1 MRSAWGVSDH
11 VFRNRGLGDAE
22 AQLEQFPVNPWSAPK
37 RVLAGH
43 AADQRIHL
51 CRDHRS
57 TAPARRRFPAPIETK
72 AFPMPSHH
80 DIQFDD
86 DHRIEAAGPDAVE
99 QSPKGPIQR
108 RQTKPAAVL
117 AVQGFELM
125 AQSHDFELQ
134 GSPVPEAGEQA
145 MGEGAE
151 KSDHAHDITDLDP
164 KTRGF
169 LRRTEYSEGTRCAK
183 CWDTG
188 PKQISLQ
195 HPKQN
200 INITAIT
207 FGR

>member
-1 MRSAWGVSDH
+1 
-11 VFRNRGLGDAE
+11 
-22 AQLEQFPVNPWSAPK
+22 
-37 RVLAGH
+37 
-43 AADQRIHL
+43 
-51 CRDHRS
+51 
-57 TAPARRRFPAPIETK
+57 
-72 AFPMPSHH
+72 
-80 DIQFDD
+80 
-86 DHRIEAAGPDAVE
+86 
-99 QSPKGPIQR
+99 
-108 RQTKPAAVL
+108 
-117 AVQGFELM
+117 
-125 AQSHDFELQ
+125 
-134 GSPVPEAGEQA
+134 